1 MDAFPRRAA
10 RTAARALTVPLALGT
25 VALAAP
31 LAAAHTGLEN
41 SSPERNTSLGAPPD
55 QVVLTFTD
63 PMAQKYAQVAV
74 TAADGTT
81 AALGAPRVSGREVSL
96 ALRPDA
102 LAGRYTVG
110 YRVVSA
116 DGHPV
121 SGSYTFTVEA
131 SRQTQQARPTRPPR
145 PEKPTSPT
153 RPTPLTRPTTTAA
166 GPSAAGP
173 SAAGTETSAP
183 TDSGSPTGT
192 AASGRPAPGQGSS
205 PGTPAVLAGAG
216 LLALVCAL
224 GVFAARRRRT
234 RSGD

>member
-10 RTAARALTVPLALGT
+10 RTAVRALTVPLALGA

-31 LAAAHTGLEN
+31 RAAAHTGLEN
-41 SSPERNTSLGAPPD
+41 SSPARNTSLGAPPSR
-55 QVVLTFTD
+55 VVLTFTD
-63 PMAQKYAQVAV
+63 PMNQKYAQVAV

-121 SGSYTFTVEA
+121 SGSYTFTVEPA
-131 SRQTQQARPTRPPR
+131 QPTRPAQPAPQTPQTRAAR
-145 PEKPTSPT
+145 PSPT
-153 RPTPLTRPTTTAA
+153 TTTAA
-166 GPSAAGP
+166 GPSAAGTP
-173 SAAGTETSAP
+173 AAGTETSAP
-183 TDSGSPTGT
+183 TGSGSPTGT
-192 AASGRPAPGQGSS
+192 TASGRPAPGRGSS
-205 PGTPAVLAGAG
+205 AVTPAVLAGAG

-234 RSGD
+234 RRGD